1 MKSKPKVLILAGAPG
16 SGKTTYANKVLEKK
30 PKTVIL
36 SFDGLRKTLFNDYKS
51 NDKLVF
57 KMFETCLLEAV
68 NSGYDVIIDNTNTK
82 LAYYNEIL
90 TVLKGK
96 AYVRYKVF
104 DEPVEL
110 LLARNKTRDLEKRI
124 ADESVIT
131 RMHTNL
137 SKLDRN
143 AVQKL
148 IYGHNN
154 EVDEPRII
162 RYESNP
168 NLKKAIIVDIDG
180 TIAHMNGKRGP
191 FEWDKVGLDEPDSKI
206 IGIVKRYADTHE
218 VLVVSGR
225 DGSCRAITQKWLAEF
240 EVPHNQLYMRPAGD
254 YRKDSIIKHEIYE
267 SKIKDQY
274 DIEFVLDDRATVVN
288 TWRALGLKC
297 LQVEKGDF

>member
-297 LQVEKGDF
+297 LQVEPGDF

>member
-1 MKSKPKVLILAGAPG
+1 MKKKPKVLILAGAPG
-16 SGKTTYANKVLEKK
+16 AGKSTFANKVLESK

-36 SFDGLRKTLFNDYKS
+36 SFDSFRKSIFNDYKS
-51 NDKLVF
+51 NDKLIF
-57 KMFETCLLEAV
+57 KMFDTCLLEAV
-68 NSGYDVIIDNTNTK
+68 NSGYDVIIDNTSTK
-82 LAYYNEIL
+82 LVYFREIL
-90 TVLKGK
+90 DILDRK
-96 AYVRYKVF
+96 AYVDYKVF
-104 DEPVEL
+104 EEPIEL

-124 ADESVIT
+124 ANEDVIL
-131 RMHTNL
+131 RMYENL

-143 AVQKL
+143 AVQKM
-148 IYGHNN
+148 IDSHNAN
-154 EVDEPRII
+154 VDKPRII
-162 RYESNP
+162 KYESNP

-240 EVPHNQLYMRPAGD
+240 EVPHNQLYMRPAND

-274 DIEFVLDDRATVVN
+274 DIEFVLDDRQQVVD
-288 TWRALGLKC
+288 TWRGLGLKV